1 MLEIARSSSPI
12 IPLFQHSNSSVEA
25 LVAHANSLTLPAESA
40 DWSLPSRRKVGVIGL
55 ILTESALFTIFVT
68 AYLFYIGKS
77 TTGPYPRE
85 VLDLPILATV
95 CLLSSSLT
103 IVLAERAFDRGDN
116 GKFRIWLL
124 VTILLGV
131 EFLGSTAFE
140 WWRLIFRDHLTIST
154 NLFGTTFY
162 SLVGLH
168 ASHVIVGLIL
178 LVLVLILSLR
188 DGVRQAHAE
197 HIEMLSWYWHFVDGI
212 WIVVFTVVYIIGR

>member
-1 MLEIARSSSPI
+1 MAY
-12 IPLFQHSNSSVEA
+12 
-25 LVAHANSLTLPAESA
+25 ANALTLPAESA

-77 TTGPYPRE
+77 ATGPYPKE
-85 VLDLPILATV
+85 VLDLPILATI

-103 IVLAERAFDRGDN
+103 VVLAERAFRRGHT
-116 GKFRIWLL
+116 GGFRLWWLI
-124 VTILLGV
+124 TILLAV
-131 EFLGSTAFE
+131 AFLDSTAFE
-140 WWRLIFRDHLTIST
+140 WRRLIFKDHLTIST
-154 NLFGTTFY
+154 NLFGTTYY

-188 DGVRQAHAE
+188 GYVTRAHSE
-197 HIEMLSWYWHFVDGI
+197 HVEMLSWYWHFVDGV
-212 WIVVFTVVYIIGR
+212 WVVVFTVVYLIGR

>member
-1 MLEIARSSSPI
+1 M
-12 IPLFQHSNSSVEA
+12 
-25 LVAHANSLTLPAESA
+25 AHANALIVGAES
-40 DWSLPSRRKVGVIGL
+40 DWSLPSRRKIGVIGL

-77 TTGPYPRE
+77 LTGPYPSQ
-85 VLDLPILATV
+85 VLDLPIIATI

-103 IVLAERAFDRGDN
+103 VALAERAFRREDN
-116 GKFRIWLL
+116 AKFRLWLL
-124 VTILLGV
+124 VTILLGL

-140 WWRLIFRDHLTIST
+140 WYRLIFRHHLTIAT

-168 ASHVIVGLIL
+168 ASHVIVGLTL
-178 LVLVLILSLR
+178 LVLILILSLR
-188 DGVRQAHAE
+188 GYVKQTHAE

-212 WIVVFTVVYIIGR
+212 WVIVFTVVYIIGR